1 MTLRETCVDQVA
13 IALAFEVRD
22 AAFGT
27 LEQRAEALVTIAE
40 KYGVPIQPVLLQW
53 IHFRMPD
60 KAWSGAEWARYC
72 VKYNEAKR
80 ELTRLLNVEEQSLPP
95 LEMVAWSP
103 GRMLCTRCY
112 DNEAL
117 EVLPET
123 WICPS
128 CGNIS

>member
-22 AAFGT
+22 TT
-27 LEQRAEALVTIAE
+27 LDALGPRAEALVSIAE

-53 IHFRMPD
+53 IHFRMPG
-60 KAWSGAEWARYC
+60 KLWSGAEWARYC
-72 VKYNEAKR
+72 AKYNEAKR
-80 ELTRLLNVEEQSLPP
+80 ELTRLLNVEEESLP
-95 LEMVAWSP
+95 LEMIAWSP

-117 EVLPET
+117 EVLPQR

-128 CGNIS
+128 CGDIS